1 MEISK
6 KMDNAIIMKIA
17 KKKLVSVMF
26 QYRSTAAVSV
36 ATRGE
41 ATKRIHILI
50 IGAFR
55 YVAAS
60 ASASTSSD
68 AETR

>member
-55 YVAAS
+55 YSLRDRYARSLCVNLI
-60 ASASTSSD
+60 
-68 AETR
+68 